1 MNMSL
6 IQDSTLLGEGTYIV
20 VAHVSKEGNVTC
32 TATNQAGTDSITFPV
47 TITGLPFLLFSF
59 ALIFFSFGNLPL
71 DFLMTIT
78 YLIHIAFLDY
88 IFTFIL

>member
-20 VAHVSKEGNVTC
+20 VANVSKEGNVTC
-32 TATNQAGTDSITFPV
+32 TATNQAGSDLTTFPV

-59 ALIFFSFGNLPL
+59 VLIFSFGNLLL
-71 DFLMTIT
+71 DFLMTNT
-78 YLIHIAFLDY
+78 YLIHITFLDY